1 MLLRRKRKPSLK
13 VRELQEEDQVATK
26 RHASKR
32 HSESLQERQERLQR
46 AAQAHTSKRHS
57 ESLQERQER
66 LQRCVTVSIISMI
79 WLGDHANKAA
89 GYVFFKYSVYNMS

>member
-46 AAQAHTSKRHS
+46 DAQAHASKRHS
-57 ESLQERQER
+57 ESLQERQIWRENKR
-66 LQRCVTVSIISMI
+66 KRTIGIEPPSLLLLLLTLGAHAQRGLQ
-79 WLGDHANKAA
+79 
-89 GYVFFKYSVYNMS
+89 